1 MRHRDGLWANGARAP
16 AKLTALLL
24 HSKVLQPHIPL
35 NTSCKIYK
43 IDNLT
48 SWDTTQSTEMTDQDK
63 YLHLKDIHVDF
74 IEEHPTS
81 DLELIFKD
89 DAGVD
94 HKSTKFKQGTT
105 IHWNIDIYVRTQTG
119 AALTIQQSLLDRGF
133 AEISVKFKPDEFG
146 DDKTVRLEDTDRRV
160 TANLVCGASKSLMD
174 VTRVLGSQAYT
185 AHASKVNMLD
195 GLDKIRGFLKLP
207 QLTEAAQLNTI
218 ALVAVSTVEQAI
230 VNFQGIS
237 SCHQELVVLMDDLVS
252 VLPIIHSALET
263 VEVADCRA
271 LARSFIEEFVKETSE
286 QLNDYASEPAWTFIL
301 ENWYNFKRGEL
312 DELRE
317 KSTRLKHNDGLA
329 IGVDIK
335 ELPLLED
342 LDQELK
348 RIKPPAGSSFD
359 PDPKYCCMP
368 GTRVDLI
375 ETLTSFAVSEDA
387 SRRLFFLSGIAGCG
401 KSSVATSV
409 ANSLHLRG
417 RLTGS
422 FFFKRVKELSD
433 PANFLHTMAYFIAS
447 RHEPYK
453 KILMNVLKTIT
464 WLEDQTLSGQFNA
477 LFLRPLNMIR
487 NTSSTTASHSPS
499 NQAIVAIVVD
509 ALNECDDALS
519 VSTYLAKIVGLAPWL
534 RVIVTSRPLDN
545 DNVKQ
550 DLRRAQFTTHLDLFT
565 IDAGEDILKFTQSSF
580 APLGPLHQ
588 LHSQVTEAEIEALAK
603 KSVGVFIWIKIALLY
618 IASLSRD
625 AAKVN
630 ELKSIVSS
638 SAATSPEKGVDELY
652 LRVLRNVAGNSLDSQ
667 DAVKRFIGSIYV
679 TSRYQ
684 SPPWKALHAFVP
696 TSDPD
701 IPVTPEDVDDLRNK
715 LSAVITVDPK
725 TEALRVCH
733 PSFLD
738 FVETQARSQ
747 EFWTKPSALDTMM
760 AQRCFDIMK
769 TGLKFNICG
778 LESSRRRHDEIPDLK
793 QRIPQELRYSAVYWL
808 DHLFRS
814 DGSHDAKLKDARDFL
829 YHERLFYWLEVLSI
843 ISEVNAAAQTLR
855 KLVTAARSQRSSSEF
870 YGAFQSILDCVLL
883 LHEPMTVS
891 VPHIY
896 ISSVIWG
903 EPWSAAIK
911 LLPSGLLPIRFGT
924 HLVDALNSGREV
936 LSVAYS
942 PDGRRIVTGSMHCTV
957 QIWDFHI
964 GIPLTKPLKGHMGMV
979 TSVVF
984 SPDGTS
990 VVSGSDDGTVRI
1002 WDSQTGVPIR
1012 EPLKGHTGLV
1022 TSVAYSPDGAHVISG
1037 STDMTVRMWNAQTG
1051 ALVRKPLLGPTGPIT
1066 SVAYSPDGRRI
1077 ICGSEDTLVWMWES
1091 LTGGLVGNPFEGHKG
1106 PVLSVTFSPDGKNIV
1121 SGSKDNTV
1129 RIWDPETGSLT
1140 CEPLRGH
1147 TNQVTSVAYS
1157 QDGKII
1163 VSGSMD
1169 GTLWLWDPQTGKPIK
1184 DPLPG
1189 QIPPI
1194 TSVTFSPDG
1203 RYIISGSFGNTVY
1216 VWDSQAGKPKG
1227 KLLRGHTNNITA
1239 LAYSRDGKH
1248 IISGSYD
1255 KTIWRWDSKTGLPIG
1270 QPLRGHTD
1278 NIQSIVYSPD
1288 DSYIISA
1295 SLDNT
1300 LQIWDSQTGAPIG
1313 EPLKGHKYAV
1323 LSVACSPD
1331 GTQIASGS
1339 LDSTVLIWDLKTC
1352 ALIKGPLRGHTG
1364 QVSSVAYS
1372 SDGTLVV
1379 SGSSDGT
1386 IIIWD
1391 PKTSS
1396 ATQEPLKGHTEPVS
1410 AIACSPTRSHVV
1422 SGSYDNTIQIWDLQT
1437 GKPIYEPLKGH
1448 TGGIIALGYSPD
1460 GNHIISVGGDTI
1472 RIWDSLTGALIG
1484 TPIKGHRTAIQAIA
1498 YSPDGR
1504 HIAVGAMD
1512 DTGAIRVWDTQT
1524 TIFVNEPSKNLSNFV
1539 QSVVYSQD
1547 VEYFWDP
1554 HQKDFM
1560 SRAKVAYLRQG
1571 ANNNPDQDVE
1581 VAHLSQPLAIPSDGW
1596 LRTVDGGLLTHVPHE
1611 YRRGI
1616 CDTTVM
1622 CIPCDVYNHPIR
1634 LDWNGVHN
1642 AWDDIRKVM

>member
-1 MRHRDGLWANGARAP
+1 
-16 AKLTALLL
+16 
-24 HSKVLQPHIPL
+24 
-35 NTSCKIYK
+35 
-43 IDNLT
+43 
-48 SWDTTQSTEMTDQDK
+48 MTDQDK
-63 YLHLKDIHVDF
+63 YLHLKDIYVDF

-119 AALTIQQSLLDRGF
+119 AALTIQQSLLGRGF

-160 TANLVCGASKSLMD
+160 TVNLVCGASKSLAD

-185 AHASKVNMLD
+185 ALASKVNMLD
-195 GLDKIRGFLKLP
+195 GLDKIRAFLKLP
-207 QLTEAAQLNTI
+207 QLAEAAQLNTI

-230 VNFQGIS
+230 VNFQGIF

-263 VEVADCRA
+263 VEVAECRA
-271 LARSFIEEFVKETSE
+271 LVRSFIEEFVKETSE
-286 QLNDYASEPAWTFIL
+286 QLNEYASEPAWTFIL

-317 KSTRLKHNDGLA
+317 KSTRLKHNAGLLIDA
-329 IGVDIK
+329 AIK
-335 ELPLLED
+335 EPPLLED
-342 LDQELK
+342 PDQELK
-348 RIKPPAGSSFD
+348 RMMPPAGSSFD

-433 PANFLHTMAYFIAS
+433 PANFLHTMAYLIAS
-447 RHEPYK
+447 RHEPYRK
-453 KILMNVLKTIT
+453 ALMNVLKTVT
-464 WLEDQTLSGQFNA
+464 WLENQTPLGQFNA
-477 LFLRPLNMIR
+477 LFLRPLNVIR
-487 NTSSTTASHSPS
+487 NTSSTTAYHSPS

-545 DNVKQ
+545 DHVKQ

-618 IASLSRD
+618 IASLARD

-667 DAVKRFIGSIYV
+667 DAVKRFVGSIYA
-679 TSRYQ
+679 TSRYRPLQ
-684 SPPWKALHAFVP
+684 CKGLHAFVP
-696 TSDPD
+696 TSDPN

-725 TEALRVCH
+725 TEALRVRH

-747 EFWTKPSALDTMM
+747 EFYLKPSALDTMM
-760 AQRCFDIMK
+760 AQRCFEILKAD
-769 TGLKFNICG
+769 LKFNICG
-778 LESSRRRHDEIPDLK
+778 LESSLRRNDEIPDLK
-793 QRIPQELRYSAVYWL
+793 QRIPQELQYSAIYWL

-814 DGSHDAKLKDARDFL
+814 GESHDAKLIDAHEFL
-829 YHERLFYWLEVLSI
+829 YHERLLHWLEVLSV
-843 ISEVNAAAQTLR
+843 ISEIDVATRILQ
-855 KLVTAARSQRSSSEF
+855 KLTRVKMSKDHPEF
-870 YGAFQSILDCVLL
+870 WGDFRNIRDHVLL
-883 LHEPMTVS
+883 LREPMSIS

-896 ISSVIWG
+896 ISSAIWG
-903 EPWSAAIK
+903 EPPSAVMK
-911 LLPSGLLPIRFGT
+911 FLPSRLRPIRFKT
-924 HLVDALNSGREV
+924 RLVDALDFGRMV

-942 PDGRRIVTGSMHCTV
+942 PDGRRIVTGFMDCTI
-957 QIWDFHI
+957 QIWDSHI
-964 GIPLTKPLKGHMGMV
+964 GIPLTKSLKGHMGTV

-1012 EPLKGHTGLV
+1012 EPLKGHTGPV

-1037 STDMTVRMWNAQTG
+1037 STDMTVRIWNPQTG
-1051 ALVRKPLLGPTGPIT
+1051 ASVREPLLGPTGPIT
-1066 SVAYSPDGRRI
+1066 SVAYSPDGTRI
-1077 ICGSEDTLVWMWES
+1077 ICGSEDSSVWMWEC
-1091 LTGGLVGNPFEGHKG
+1091 LTGELVRNPFEGHKG

-1169 GTLWLWDPQTGKPIK
+1169 GTLWLWDPQIGKPIK
-1184 DPLPG
+1184 DPLLG
-1189 QIPPI
+1189 RIPPVA
-1194 TSVTFSPDG
+1194 SVTFSPDG
-1203 RYIISGSFGNTVY
+1203 RYIISGSLRDTAD
-1216 VWDSQAGKPKG
+1216 VWDSQTGKPRG
-1227 KLLRGHTNNITA
+1227 SFLRGHTGPIQA
-1239 LAYSRDGKH
+1239 IAYSRDGKH
-1248 IISGSYD
+1248 IISGSSD
-1255 KTIWRWDSKTGLPIG
+1255 KTIWRWDSMTGLPIG

-1278 NIQSIVYSPD
+1278 YVQSIAYSPD
-1288 DSYIISA
+1288 ETFIISA
-1295 SLDNT
+1295 SSDKT

-1313 EPLKGHKYAV
+1313 EPLKGHEDAV

-1331 GTQIASGS
+1331 GTQIVSGS
-1339 LDSTVLIWDLKTC
+1339 WGYTILIWDSHTH
-1352 ALIKGPLRGHTG
+1352 ALVKGPLIGHEGPVT
-1364 QVSSVAYS
+1364 SVGYS
-1372 SDGTLVV
+1372 SDGALIV
-1379 SGSSDGT
+1379 SGSSDCT
-1386 IIIWD
+1386 LIIWD
-1391 PKTSS
+1391 PKTGS
-1396 ATQEPLKGHTEPVS
+1396 ATQGPLKGHIKEVTS
-1410 AIACSPTRSHVV
+1410 ISCSPTRSHVV
-1422 SGSYDNTIQIWDLQT
+1422 SGSSDETIRIWDLQT

-1448 TGGIIALGYSPD
+1448 AGGIIAVAYSPD
-1460 GNHIISVGGDTI
+1460 GNHIISAGKDKTI

-1484 TPIKGHRTAIQAIA
+1484 MPLIGHPTEILAIA
-1498 YSPDGR
+1498 YSPDGK
-1504 HIAVGAMD
+1504 HIASGATD
-1512 DTGAIRVWDTQT
+1512 RTIRVWDTET
-1524 TIFVNEPSKNLSNFV
+1524 GILVNEPFENLSNFV
-1539 QSVVYSQD
+1539 QSVAYSQD
-1547 VEYFWDP
+1547 VASFWDP
-1554 HQKDFM
+1554 HQKNFA
-1560 SRAKVAYLRQG
+1560 STRARIAYPRQG
-1571 ANNNPDQDVE
+1571 ADNKPDQDVE
-1581 VAHLSQPLAIPSDGW
+1581 VTHLSHPLAIPSDGW

-1611 YRRGI
+1611 YRGRV
-1616 CDTTVM
+1616 CDMSIT
-1622 CIPCDVYNHPIR
+1622 CIPYDIYSHPIR
-1634 LDWNGVHN
+1634 LDWNGVYN
-1642 AWDDIRKVM
+1642 AWDDIKKTM

>member
-1 MRHRDGLWANGARAP
+1 
-16 AKLTALLL
+16 
-24 HSKVLQPHIPL
+24 
-35 NTSCKIYK
+35 
-43 IDNLT
+43 
-48 SWDTTQSTEMTDQDK
+48 
-63 YLHLKDIHVDF
+63 
-74 IEEHPTS
+74 
-81 DLELIFKD
+81 
-89 DAGVD
+89 
-94 HKSTKFKQGTT
+94 
-105 IHWNIDIYVRTQTG
+105 
-119 AALTIQQSLLDRGF
+119 
-133 AEISVKFKPDEFG
+133 
-146 DDKTVRLEDTDRRV
+146 
-160 TANLVCGASKSLMD
+160 
-174 VTRVLGSQAYT
+174 
-185 AHASKVNMLD
+185 
-195 GLDKIRGFLKLP
+195 
-207 QLTEAAQLNTI
+207 
-218 ALVAVSTVEQAI
+218 
-230 VNFQGIS
+230 
-237 SCHQELVVLMDDLVS
+237 MDDLVS
-252 VLPIIHSALET
+252 VLPIMHSALET
-263 VEVADCRA
+263 VEVAECRA
-271 LARSFIEEFVKETSE
+271 LVRSFIEEFVKETSE
-286 QLNDYASEPAWTFIL
+286 QLNEYASEPAWTFIL

-317 KSTRLKHNDGLA
+317 KSTRLKHNAGLLIDA
-329 IGVDIK
+329 AIK
-335 ELPLLED
+335 EPPLLED
-342 LDQELK
+342 PDQELK
-348 RIKPPAGSSFD
+348 RMMPPAGSSFD

-375 ETLTSFAVSEDA
+375 DTLTSFAVSEDA

-433 PANFLHTMAYFIAS
+433 PANFLHTMAYLIAS
-447 RHEPYK
+447 RHEPYRK
-453 KILMNVLKTIT
+453 ALMNVLKTVT
-464 WLEDQTLSGQFNA
+464 WLENQTPLGQFNA

-509 ALNECDDALS
+509 ALNECDDPLS

-550 DLRRAQFTTHLDLFT
+550 DLRRAQFTTHLDLFA

-618 IASLSRD
+618 IASLARD
-625 AAKVN
+625 AAKLN

-652 LRVLRNVAGNSLDSQ
+652 LRVLRNVAGHSLDSQ
-667 DAVKRFIGSIYV
+667 DA
-679 TSRYQ
+679 
-684 SPPWKALHAFVP
+684 ALHAFIP

-701 IPVTPEDVDDLRNK
+701 IPVTPEDFDDLRNQ

-793 QRIPQELRYSAVYWL
+793 QRIPQELRYSAVHWL

-814 DGSHDAKLKDARDFL
+814 GESHDAKLKDARDFL

-843 ISEVNAAAQTLR
+843 ISEVNVAAQTLR

-883 LHEPMTVS
+883 LHEPMSVS

-911 LLPSGLLPIRFGT
+911 LLPSGLRPIRFGT
-924 HLVDALNSGREV
+924 HLVDALNSGRE
-936 LSVAYS
+936 
-942 PDGRRIVTGSMHCTV
+942 
-957 QIWDFHI
+957 
-964 GIPLTKPLKGHMGMV
+964 
-979 TSVVF
+979 
-984 SPDGTS
+984 
-990 VVSGSDDGTVRI
+990 
-1002 WDSQTGVPIR
+1002 
-1012 EPLKGHTGLV
+1012 
-1022 TSVAYSPDGAHVISG
+1022 
-1037 STDMTVRMWNAQTG
+1037 
-1051 ALVRKPLLGPTGPIT
+1051 
-1066 SVAYSPDGRRI
+1066 
-1077 ICGSEDTLVWMWES
+1077 
-1091 LTGGLVGNPFEGHKG
+1091 
-1106 PVLSVTFSPDGKNIV
+1106 
-1121 SGSKDNTV
+1121 
-1129 RIWDPETGSLT
+1129 
-1140 CEPLRGH
+1140 
-1147 TNQVTSVAYS
+1147 
-1157 QDGKII
+1157 
-1163 VSGSMD
+1163 
-1169 GTLWLWDPQTGKPIK
+1169 

-1216 VWDSQAGKPKG
+1216 VWDSQTGKPKG

-1339 LDSTVLIWDLKTC
+1339 QDSTVLIWDLKTC

-1379 SGSSDGT
+1379 SGSSD
-1386 IIIWD
+1386 
-1391 PKTSS
+1391 
-1396 ATQEPLKGHTEPVS
+1396 
-1410 AIACSPTRSHVV
+1410 
-1422 SGSYDNTIQIWDLQT
+1422 
-1437 GKPIYEPLKGH
+1437 
-1448 TGGIIALGYSPD
+1448 
-1460 GNHIISVGGDTI
+1460 GGDTI

-1524 TIFVNEPSKNLSNFV
+1524 TIFVNEPSKNLSSFV
-1539 QSVVYSQD
+1539 QTVVYSQD
-1547 VEYFWDP
+1547 
-1554 HQKDFM
+1554 DFM
-1560 SRAKVAYLRQG
+1560 SRAKVAHLRQG

-1581 VAHLSQPLAIPSDGW
+1581 VAHLRQPLAIPSDGW

-1634 LDWNGVHN
+1634 LDWNGVYN